1 MKYNLSKIILFLI
14 LFCSVANSQRL
25 LKISV
30 DIDGSEKVL
39 SYVTKAGNTFVSAK
53 EIGLLLSANPF
64 YNNDASKLEL
74 KFSEYVVKF
83 TAKTQFVVLTRKSN
97 NAQNIFQLP
106 ISTLLINDDIFIP
119 IVYAS
124 DYLSLCCG
132 KKIIYDN
139 KDKKLA
145 VTNEPFNSLSL
156 INDKIITKP
165 SAEKDTI
172 NNQPQKPDD
181 TKYDIYDMDIEEK
194 SNGTLIRLKTSHKIN
209 PPRHS
214 IVNSTL
220 FVFFSKTL
228 VAPDLMKDI
237 KSIGLIKDGT
247 RTLVSAGN
255 VQLEFKLGEGYSASE
270 VFCDAESNDI
280 IITIH
285 KNLETKPGTK
295 DANIKSKWIFDTVVI
310 DAGHGGKDPGAI
322 GVTGAREKT
331 INFAIA
337 TKLGKFIEKNLP
349 SVKVVYTRI
358 KDEFVEL
365 YKRGKIANE
374 ADGKLFVSIHCNSTP
389 QKDIANRG
397 FEVYLLRP
405 GRTKRAIAIAEFENS
420 VINYEDNPNRYQKL
434 TDENFILVSM
444 AHSQYMRFS
453 EKFSDVLNQTW
464 KREVEIPSLGI
475 KQSGFYVL
483 VGASMPSVLIE
494 SGFLS
499 NRKDEAFLASAA
511 GQNEIAEAV
520 FKSIKQYKDYY
531 DKEIEALEN
540 TNVKQKK

>member
-1 MKYNLSKIILFLI
+1 
-14 LFCSVANSQRL
+14 
-25 LKISV
+25 V

-64 YNNDASKLEL
+64 YNNVALKLEL
-74 KFSEYVVKF
+74 NFSEYVVKF
-83 TAKTQFVVLTRKSN
+83 TAKTQFIVLTRKSN

-106 ISTLLINDDIFIP
+106 ISALLINDDIFIP
-119 IVYAS
+119 IVYVS

-132 KKIIYDN
+132 EKIIYDN
-139 KDKKLA
+139 KDKKLT
-145 VTNEPFNSLSL
+145 VMNKPFNSLSL

-194 SNGTLIRLKTSHKIN
+194 SNGTLIRLKTSHKTN

-214 IVNSTL
+214 IVNNTL
-220 FVFFSKTL
+220 FVFFSKTS

-237 KSIGLIKDGT
+237 KFIGLIKDGT

-285 KNLETKPGTK
+285 KNLETKPSTK
-295 DANIKSKWIFDTVVI
+295 DASIKSKWIFDTVVI

-322 GVTGAREKT
+322 GVTGAKEKI
-331 INFAIA
+331 INLAIA
-337 TKLGKFIEKNLP
+337 TKLGKLIEKNLP
-349 SVKVVYTRI
+349 SVKVVYTRK

-389 QKDIANRG
+389 QKDIKNRG

-405 GRTKRAIAIAEFENS
+405 GRTKRAIEIAEFENS
-420 VINYEDNPNRYQKL
+420 VISFEDNPNRYQKL

-453 EKFSDVLNQTW
+453 EKFSDVLNQAW
-464 KREVEIPSLGI
+464 KKEVEIPSLGI
-475 KQSGFYVL
+475 KQAGFYVL

-499 NRKDEAFLASAA
+499 NRKDEAFLASAT

-520 FKSIKQYKDYY
+520 FKSIKQYKEYY
-531 DKEIEALEN
+531 DRETETLEKE
-540 TNVKQKK
+540 NVKQKK